1 MKKGHRRL
9 IHMSDFVEEE
19 NRCLI
24 VRNEEGDMVKDAR
37 RIIYPRVG
45 GNAWWDHDQLLMQV
59 DKAIL
64 IFEDAH
70 PSCVAL
76 FMFDQS
82 SAHTL
87 LGPDALRAF
96 NMNKSNGGRQKKQKD
111 TIILM
116 TNEHPEFRGK
126 AQSMVTETSEAKGLQ
141 RTLEERR
148 FNMQG
153 MHAKCS
159 PVCPF
164 ENEKCCMARLLS
176 KQDDFRF
183 QKSLLEQK
191 IKGRG
196 HICIFLPK
204 FHCELNPI
212 EMVRVFNLLF
222 SENIH

>member
-1 MKKGHRRL
+1 
-9 IHMSDFVEEE
+9 
-19 NRCLI
+19 
-24 VRNEEGDMVKDAR
+24 MVKDVQH
-37 RIIYPRVG
+37 IIYPRVG

-64 IFEDAH
+64 IFEEVH
-70 PSCVAL
+70 PGCIAL
-76 FMFDQS
+76 FVFDQS
-82 SAHTL
+82 SAHTS

-116 TNEHPEFRGK
+116 TNKHPEFHGK
-126 AQSMVTETSEAKGLQ
+126 AQRIITESGEAKGLHQ
-141 RTLEERR
+141 TLEEHG
-148 FNMQG
+148 FNVQG

-164 ENEKCCMARLLS
+164 ENEKCCMAQLLS
-176 KQDDFRF
+176 RQDDFRF
-183 QKSLLEQK
+183 QKSLLKWK
-191 IKGRG
+191 IKERG

-212 EMVRVFNLLF
+212 KMVRVFNLLF
-222 SENIH
+222 SKNIH